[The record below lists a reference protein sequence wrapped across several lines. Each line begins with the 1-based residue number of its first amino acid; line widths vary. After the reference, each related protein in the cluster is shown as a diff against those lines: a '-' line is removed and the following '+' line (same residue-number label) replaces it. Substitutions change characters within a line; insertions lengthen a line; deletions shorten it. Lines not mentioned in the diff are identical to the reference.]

1 METTPVQPDMLIKRV
16 KGGAVVGICNPP
28 LSVGRCGCSAKFPNF
43 VVLKGSLQTSILKK
57 NMES

>member
-1 METTPVQPDMLIKRV
+1 MNYLVIIRLSNTL
-16 KGGAVVGICNPP
+16 
-28 LSVGRCGCSAKFPNF
+28 LSVGWRSCSAKFPNF